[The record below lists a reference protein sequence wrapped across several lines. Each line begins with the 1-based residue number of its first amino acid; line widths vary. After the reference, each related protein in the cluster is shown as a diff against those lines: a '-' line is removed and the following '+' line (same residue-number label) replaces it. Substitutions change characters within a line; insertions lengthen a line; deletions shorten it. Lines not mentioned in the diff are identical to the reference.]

1 MKKNR
6 NTLAAAAAAALI
18 LGGCVTKSTY
28 EELKAE
34 KDREVAALQ
43 SERDALRRQQAELQ
57 EQLRKLEAQRD
68 VLEQNKAWL
77 EQEQIALQTRVGLL
91 AQEKEGL
98 EREKTALEQ
107 EKAALEESKA
117 LLEQQ
122 QNELRQQI
130 QALEQQKAQ
139 LLSSS
144 QETQAQYDALVR
156 NLTEELEKG
165 QLQVRRYQNMLTVD
179 VAEQLFFAS
188 GEASLK
194 ESGKQ
199 VLAKVADALKAYDD
213 KVIRVIGHTDNV
225 PIGKAYQKVFPSNW
239 ELSVARATTVVRY
252 LQELGLPPERMIAA
266 GRAEYAPI
274 ASNDTAEGRKQN
286 RRIEITLIDRALFEE
301 ARQAMR

>member
-1 MKKNR
+1 MNKNR
-6 NTLAAAAAAALI
+6 STLAAAAAAALI
-18 LGGCVTKSTY
+18 LSGCVTKSTY

-43 SERDALRRQQAELQ
+43 AERDALRREQAALQ
-57 EQLRKLEAQRD
+57 EQLRKLEAQRE

-91 AQEKEGL
+91 AQEKAAL
-98 EREKTALEQ
+98 EREKAT
-107 EKAALEESKA
+107 LEESKA

-122 QNELRQQI
+122 QNELRQQT
-130 QALEQQKAQ
+130 QALEQQKVQ

-179 VAEQLFFAS
+179 VAEQMFFAS

-213 KVIRVIGHTDNV
+213 KVIRVVGHTDNV

-239 ELSVARATTVVRY
+239 ELSAARATTVVRY

-274 ASNDTAEGRKQN
+274 ASNDTAEGRRQN
-286 RRIEITLIDRALFEE
+286 RRIEITLIDRALFEQT
-301 ARQAMR
+301 RQAMR